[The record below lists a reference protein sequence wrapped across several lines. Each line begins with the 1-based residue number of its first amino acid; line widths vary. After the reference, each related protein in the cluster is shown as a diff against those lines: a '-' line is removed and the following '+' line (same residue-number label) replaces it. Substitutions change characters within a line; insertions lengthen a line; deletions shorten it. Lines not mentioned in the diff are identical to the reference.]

1 MNKLDE
7 DIGSFAGVYSLFGV
21 LDEYH
26 DKQYLDN
33 LEYKRRS
40 EKELSDYISSAQK
53 SMEEMGEDYDYH
65 NYDYGVEQEL
75 RLEEMAANAQFDF
88 FNEAKEL
95 HALALIEMKVMFL
108 YKEIEIRLK
117 QIISTYYSQKTSQL
131 SNLRALNS
139 CFASN
144 GVALEEI
151 NGYQFI
157 DDLRRVNNDLKHSL
171 KINASKKIKVFK
183 SKTKFDSE
191 SLGVF
196 LNLASYEIESFFKLL
211 IRKINGEDVVELGDS
226 SFLGEIPF

>member
-1 MNKLDE
+1 MDKLDE
-7 DIGSFAGVYSLFGV
+7 GIDSFVNVYSLFDA
-21 LDEYH
+21 LDEYQ
-26 DKQYLDN
+26 DKQYLEN

-40 EKELSDYISSAQK
+40 EKELSDYISSAKQ
-53 SMEEMGEDYDYH
+53 SMEEMGDDYDYH
-65 NYDYGVEQEL
+65 NYDYGVEREL
-75 RLEEMAANAQFDF
+75 ILEEMAANAQFDF

-117 QIISTYYSQKTSQL
+117 QIIFTYYSQKTSHL
-131 SNLRALNS
+131 SNLKALNS
-139 CFASN
+139 CFSAN
-144 GVALEEI
+144 GIDLDELS
-151 NGYQFI
+151 GYQFI

-183 SKTKFDSE
+183 GKTKFDSQ

-196 LNLASYEIESFFKLL
+196 LKLALYEIESFFKLL
-211 IRKINGEDVVELGDS
+211 ITKVNGDAVVESGDS

>member
-7 DIGSFAGVYSLFGV
+7 NIGSFTSVYTLFDV
-21 LDEYH
+21 LDDYH

-40 EKELSDYISSAQK
+40 EMDLSDYISSAQK

-65 NYDYGVEQEL
+65 NYDLGVEREL
-75 RLEEMAANAQFDF
+75 ILEKMAANAQFDF

-117 QIISTYYSQKTSQL
+117 QIISTHYSQNTNEL
-131 SNLRALNS
+131 SNLSMLNQ

-144 GVALEEI
+144 RIVLEELR
-151 NGYQFI
+151 GYQFI

-171 KINASKKIKVFK
+171 KINASKKIKEFK
-183 SKTKFDSE
+183 GKTKFNIE
-191 SLGVF
+191 SLDAF
-196 LNLASYEIESFFKLL
+196 LKLASYEIESFFNIL
-211 IRKINGEDVVELGDS
+211 IRKINGENVVELGDN
-226 SFLGEIPF
+226 SFHGDIPF